1 MTLLEIL
8 SQQVVGKRIV
18 SGSPHEAIGATI
30 LYVKLHPCEPI
41 FEVGVRFPDGN
52 VGEIDILDDWDIVL
66 ETPVTAL

>member
-8 SQQVVGKRIV
+8 SQQVVGKKIV

-30 LYVKLHPCEPI
+30 LYVKLHQYEPI
-41 FEVGVRFPDGN
+41 FEVRVRFPDGRLGD
-52 VGEIDILDDWDIVL
+52 VDILCDWDIVL